1 MAYNARRF
9 LGYELRGSKMSTED
23 PRFAGVARLYGDDGL
38 QRLKLAHVAVVG
50 IGGVGSWAAE
60 ALARS
65 GVGEITLFD
74 LDDVCVSNTNRQAHA
89 LEGQVG
95 RPKVEVMA
103 ERLRAIN
110 PACTVHAVADFVT
123 RETMAEYI
131 TEGLDC
137 VIDCIDSVMAKA
149 ALIAWCKRRKIAI
162 VTTGGA
168 GGQIDPTQIQVG
180 DLNKTFNDPLASRVR
195 STLRRDYNFSRN
207 VSRNYGVPCVFS
219 SEQLRYPKGDGS
231 VCLQKSFVGEGVR
244 LDCSGGFGAVMM
256 VTATFAMVAASKA
269 VEKLVAGARRP
280 SERVKP
286 E

>member
-1 MAYNARRF
+1 
-9 LGYELRGSKMSTED
+9 MSTED

-38 QRLKLAHVAVVG
+38 QRLREAHVGVVG
-50 IGGVGSWAAE
+50 IGGVGSWVAE

-65 GVGEITLFD
+65 GVGEISLFD
-74 LDDVCVSNTNRQAHA
+74 LDDVCLSNTNRQAHA
-89 LEGQVG
+89 LQGQIG
-95 RPKVEVMA
+95 RAKVDSTA

-110 PACTVHAVADFVT
+110 PDCRVHAVADFVT
-123 RETMAEYI
+123 RESMAEHI
-131 TEGLDC
+131 TEHMDC

-149 ALIAWCKRRKIAI
+149 ALIAWCRRRKIAI

-168 GGQIDPTQIQVG
+168 GGQIDPTQIQIA

-207 VSRNYGVPCVFS
+207 QSRNYGVPCVFS

-256 VTATFAMVAASKA
+256 VTATFGMVAASKA
-269 VEKLVAGARRP
+269 VEKLVAGARRR
-280 SERVKP
+280 SERAKP
-286 E
+286 SA

>member
-1 MAYNARRF
+1 MQIDEQRF
-9 LGYELRGSKMSTED
+9 GGIT
-23 PRFAGVARLYGDDGL
+23 RLYGREGL
-38 QRLKLAHVAVVG
+38 ERLAAAHVAVVG

-65 GVGEITLFD
+65 GVGEISLFD
-74 LDDVCVSNTNRQAHA
+74 LDDVCITNTNRQIHA
-89 LEGQVG
+89 LDGAVG

-110 PACTVHAVADFVT
+110 PACRVHAVADFVT
-123 RETMAEYI
+123 RDTMVEYI
-131 TEGLDC
+131 TEQMDC

-149 ALIAWCKRRKIAI
+149 ALIAWCRRRKITI

-168 GGQIDPTQIQVG
+168 GGQIDPTQVQIG

-219 SEQLRYPKGDGS
+219 SEQLRYPKGDG
-231 VCLQKSFVGEGVR
+231 
-244 LDCSGGFGAVMM
+244 
-256 VTATFAMVAASKA
+256 
-269 VEKLVAGARRP
+269 
-280 SERVKP
+280 
-286 E
+286 

>member
-1 MAYNARRF
+1 
-9 LGYELRGSKMSTED
+9 MSTED
-23 PRFAGVARLYGDDGL
+23 PRFAGVARLYGDQGL
-38 QRLKLAHVAVVG
+38 QRLRQAHVAIVG

-60 ALARS
+60 AMARS
-65 GVGEITLFD
+65 GVGEISLFD
-74 LDDVCVSNTNRQAHA
+74 LDDVCVSNVNRQAHA
-89 LEGQVG
+89 LDGQVG

-110 PACTVHAVADFVT
+110 PACVVHAVADFVT
-123 RETMAEYI
+123 RDTMSEYI
-131 TEGLDC
+131 TEQMDC
-137 VIDCIDSVMAKA
+137 VLDCIDSVMAKA
-149 ALIAWCKRRKIAI
+149 ALIAWCRRRKIA
-162 VTTGGA
+162 VVSTGGA
-168 GGQIDPTQIQVG
+168 GGQIDPTQVQVC

-256 VTATFAMVAASKA
+256 VTATFGMVAASKA

-280 SERVKP
+280 CERQAQAP
-286 E
+286 DAS

>member
-1 MAYNARRF
+1 
-9 LGYELRGSKMSTED
+9 MSTED
-23 PRFAGVARLYGDDGL
+23 PRFAGVARLYGDEGL
-38 QRLKLAHVAVVG
+38 QRLGNAHVAVVG

-95 RPKVEVMA
+95 RLKVEVMA

-110 PACTVHAVADFVT
+110 PKITVHAVADFVT

-131 TEGLDC
+131 TEQMDA

-149 ALIAWCKRRKIAI
+149 ALIAWCRRRKIAI

-207 VSRNYGVPCVFS
+207 TSRNYGVPCVFS
-219 SEQLRYPKGDGS
+219 SEQLRYPKGMAVFVCRRASSAKACAWTARGLWCGDDGD
-231 VCLQKSFVGEGVR
+231 CDLWHGGGEQ
-244 LDCSGGFGAVMM
+244 GGRETG
-256 VTATFAMVAASKA
+256 
-269 VEKLVAGARRP
+269 GARRP

-286 E
+286 G